1 MEEVIWRFP
10 LIASKIF
17 EELDDFSLAKC
28 KETSRLWGNFIDNE
42 IFYKNRI
49 KQMLADKV
57 KEKGNLRG
65 ELSQIHAAAM
75 CGQARI
81 VIDLSEQEVV
91 KNPPNDRKITPL
103 HLAAENGFLSIC
115 KYIVERTDDKN
126 PPDELGRTPLHF
138 AALNGHLQICKLII
152 EELIRNSTE
161 DKNPQ
166 DYRFGNTPLHNAAS
180 NGHVEICKLITEN
193 VIEKNPHNNS
203 GTTPFY
209 TAASW
214 GKAEVLMFLME
225 NVGEEYVN
233 ERDICGKTPLEIA
246 QIMIPPEV
254 VKRVQDKYFSLKRAR
269 ILRTYLPKRWKKG
282 QSAVK
287 ALKAFGRVSKK
298 RPKKIKK
305 SSKIFAE
312 ENQ

>member
-42 IFYKNRI
+42 RFNKNRI
-49 KQMLADKV
+49 KQMMADKV

-75 CGQARI
+75 CGQARMVMAI
-81 VIDLSEQEVV
+81 LEQEVI
-91 KNPPNDRKITPL
+91 KNPPNNRKITPL

-115 KYIVERTDDKN
+115 EYIVERTDDKN
-126 PPDELGRTPLHF
+126 PPDEIGRTPLHF
-138 AALNGHLQICKLII
+138 AAQNGHLRICKLII
-152 EELIRNSTE
+152 EELIRNNSE
-161 DKNPQ
+161 DKNPK
-166 DYRFGNTPLHNAAS
+166 DYRFGQTPLHNAAK

-193 VIEKNPHNNS
+193 VIEKNPKDYS

-209 TAASW
+209 IAASW
-214 GKAEVLMFLME
+214 GKTEVLMFLME

-233 ERDICGKTPLEIA
+233 QRDPCGSTPLEIA
-246 QIMIPPEV
+246 KIMISPEV
-254 VKRVQDKYFSLKRAR
+254 MKQVQDKYFSLKRAR
-269 ILRTYLPKRWKKG
+269 ILRTYRPTRWKRS
-282 QSAVK
+282 QSAVR

-298 RPKKIKK
+298 RPKKVKK
-305 SSKIFAE
+305 SSKIRKST
-312 ENQ
+312 